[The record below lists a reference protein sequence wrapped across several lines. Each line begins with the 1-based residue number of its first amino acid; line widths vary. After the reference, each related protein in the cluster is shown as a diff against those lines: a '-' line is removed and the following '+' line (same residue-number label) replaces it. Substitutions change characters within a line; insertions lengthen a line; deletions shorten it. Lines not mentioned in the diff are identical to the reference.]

1 MAAANLTAGPC
12 RLKELS
18 ALRRLL
24 NEVFITERGAQ
35 GDLFAYAPL
44 LYAEDNVENLRV
56 VRQGRTIVGHAGILE
71 RPVRWRGQVLRAG
84 LIGGVCARQDLR
96 GEGIGTLA
104 MQSAAERM
112 AELGLN
118 FGVLWSGRGGF
129 YERLGWR
136 HAGGVSVMG
145 IAAGAEAGDV
155 RHEIMTLAESPFSP
169 EDCHEMHVAA
179 ARNEVMRT
187 PEETRIALT
196 TGSRGALLA
205 LEGGRLD
212 GYAAHGATNVG
223 EMEGDVAACVS
234 LISHAATLGHRIC
247 VFPLNDPRIPA
258 IEAALPVAVQRRP
271 LGMVLVVER
280 AGVVAKIEAETG
292 SSAAELGI
300 SADLDGDAFLARV
313 FGDADR
319 SASDDPLPLDVH
331 IDYLDHV

>member
-104 MQSAAERM
+104 MQDAARRM
-112 AELGLN
+112 AELGLD
-118 FGVLWSGRGGF
+118 FGVLWTGSHGF

-136 HAGGVSVMG
+136 TVGGISIMR
-145 IAAGAEAGDV
+145 IEEAPGQAK
-155 RHEIMTLAESPFSP
+155 RRCEIMPLAESPFGP
-169 EDCHEMHVAA
+169 EDCHRLHDEA
-179 ARNEVMRT
+179 ARNEVIRT
-187 PEETRIALT
+187 PGETRALMTAPGRETSIAL
-196 TGSRGALLA
+196 RGGCLT
-205 LEGGRLD
+205 
-212 GYAAHGATNVG
+212 GYATVMGETVREIEGAAEVCVTLI
-223 EMEGDVAACVS
+223 ERAASEGA
-234 LISHAATLGHRIC
+234 RRC
-247 VFPLNDPRIPA
+247 VFPPNDPRIA
-258 IEAALPVAVQRRP
+258 TIEEQLPVHVVRRP
-271 LGMVLVVER
+271 LGMALIVSRESL
-280 AGVVAKIEAETG
+280 VAKIAGEAG
-292 SSAAELGI
+292 VSADALGI
-300 SADLDGDAFLARV
+300 GPDASIEVLMARI
-313 FGDADR
+313 FGQPER
-319 SASDDPLPLDVH
+319 KPSDDPLPLDIH
-331 IDYLDHV
+331 IGYLDHV